1 MQADACYV
9 AAMPDDLKDFE
20 ARLDAFRRKEE
31 QQAQGKPL
39 SVDEAKMEKNM
50 NIGMRA
56 GTEFMSHLIAGGVLG
71 GVLDHYL
78 KTSPLFML
86 LLIFAGFG
94 SGLYRTYSIMNKKS

>member
-1 MQADACYV
+1 
-9 AAMPDDLKDFE
+9 MPDDLKDFE
-20 ARLDAFRRKEE
+20 ARLEAFRRKEE
-31 QQAQGKPL
+31 QTQEKPL

-86 LLIFAGFG
+86 LLVFAGFG

>member
-1 MQADACYV
+1 
-9 AAMPDDLKDFE
+9 MPDDLKDFE
-20 ARLDAFRRKEE
+20 ARLDAFRQKGE
-31 QQAQGKPL
+31 QSNAPL

-78 KTSPLFML
+78 KTSPLFMIL
-86 LLIFAGFG
+86 LVLAGFG
-94 SGLYRTYSIMNKKS
+94 TGIYRTYSIMNKKS